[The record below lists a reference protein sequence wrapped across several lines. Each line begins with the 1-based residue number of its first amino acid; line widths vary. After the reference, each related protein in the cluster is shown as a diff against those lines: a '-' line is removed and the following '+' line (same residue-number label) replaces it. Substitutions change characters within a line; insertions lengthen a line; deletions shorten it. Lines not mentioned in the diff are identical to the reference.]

1 MKHSDGGGSERAYA
15 GFALRAAA
23 YLVDLF
29 LVTLVLLPVRL
40 AFFILNSVWQNSIL
54 NATVLF
60 QHNICSIFCFL
71 MTALYFV
78 LTTYLT
84 GQTVGKRIFKIR
96 VVPAE
101 GERLELMNVIYR
113 ETVGRYLSS
122 LLLIGYLMALVEEEK
137 KSLHDW
143 LCDTRVVMAAGQ
155 AGEQTEEQT
164 EAGPEDQAE
173 LLNEMQPEEQLVIE
187 PLEPAAEGI
196 EIEEN
201 GIEAVIDATE
211 VTDATEVMDT
221 EEVLEDVSEETQD

>member
-40 AFFILNSVWQNSIL
+40 AFFIVNSVWQNSIL

-155 AGEQTEEQT
+155 TREQTEEQ
-164 EAGPEDQAE
+164 
-173 LLNEMQPEEQLVIE
+173 LVME
-187 PLEPAAEGI
+187 PLEPENEGS